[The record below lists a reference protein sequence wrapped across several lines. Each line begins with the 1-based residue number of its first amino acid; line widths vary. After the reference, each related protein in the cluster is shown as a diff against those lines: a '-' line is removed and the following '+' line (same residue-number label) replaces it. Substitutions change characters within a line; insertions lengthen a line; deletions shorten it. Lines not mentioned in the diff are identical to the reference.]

1 MLLQLTGDDQ
11 TEMQFG
17 DCDYLAFFMHEK
29 KLAEREFGKVW
40 PRVGD

>member
-17 DCDYLAFFMHEK
+17 DDELLAFFMHEK
-29 KLAEREFGKVW
+29 QLAAREFGKVW